1 MGVTIRCK
9 KVLQRALSS
18 VVLNSAVFGCPALKA
33 CSADLVLAAQV
44 GRFHAGLVLFGNG
57 NELLFRMSLGLPRL
71 VPLRARLQFTL
82 DQFKEQYQWSSTTQ
96 PMQLVSKL
104 VTAGTRTSVRHS
116 S

>member
-9 KVLQRALSS
+9 RVLQRALSS
-18 VVLNSAVFGCPALKA
+18 VVLNFAVFGCPALKA

-57 NELLFRMSLGLPRL
+57 NELFFRMGLRRL
-71 VPLRARLQFTL
+71 VPLKARLQFTL
-82 DQFKEQYQWSSTTQ
+82 DQFKEQYQWSSTTK